1 MSDSGLKRSLGLLD
15 STMLVAGSM
24 IGSGIFIVSAEMSR
38 DLGSAGWLLVAWLI
52 TGIITALAALSYG
65 ELAAM
70 MPDAGGQYVYIRRAW
85 GRMTA
90 FLYGW
95 TVFAVI
101 QTGVIAAVAVAFAKF
116 TAVFFPV
123 LAEPMISIPIGDSHR
138 VINYGQLLAVGSIVL
153 LTFINAYGLKNG
165 SLIQRVFTSAKLLAL
180 FALIVIG
187 IGKGLSSD
195 AFSLNFSDAWT
206 ATSTKDDGNGNWIT
220 TALAGTA
227 LLVMFAKTMIN
238 SLFSADAWNNV
249 TYIAGEIREPHKNIP
264 RSLILG
270 TCIVTLLY
278 LLANVAY
285 LGLLPLHGS
294 PTGSDAWSLGIQFAQ
309 NDRVGTAAATQI
321 LGNTAVSMMAVLI
334 MISTFGCNNGLILA
348 GSRLFYAMAG
358 DNLFFKKAAQLN
370 RTSVPA
376 FALWIQCIWA
386 GLLCFTGTYGD
397 LIKFATFASMVFYIV
412 TIAGLFQLRKT
423 EPDTPRPY
431 KALGYPFVPVLYI
444 LAAIGI
450 VVVLIFTDSQNSLL
464 SLGIIALGIPIYL
477 LRRGKNETAAA
488 KE

>member
-1 MSDSGLKRSLGLLD
+1 MSGSGLNRSLGLLD

-85 GRMTA
+85 GKMTA

-123 LAEPMISIPIGDSHR
+123 LAEPMISFSIGDSQR

-206 ATSTKDDGNGNWIT
+206 ASSTKDTGNGNWIT

-321 LGNTAVSMMAVLI
+321 LGNTAVSVMAILI

-370 RTSVPA
+370 RASVPA

-423 EPDTPRPY
+423 EPNTPRPY
-431 KALGYPFVPVLYI
+431 KALGYPFVPILYI

-464 SLGIIALGIPIYL
+464 SIAIIALGIPIYL
-477 LRRGKNETAAA
+477 LRRTAAA